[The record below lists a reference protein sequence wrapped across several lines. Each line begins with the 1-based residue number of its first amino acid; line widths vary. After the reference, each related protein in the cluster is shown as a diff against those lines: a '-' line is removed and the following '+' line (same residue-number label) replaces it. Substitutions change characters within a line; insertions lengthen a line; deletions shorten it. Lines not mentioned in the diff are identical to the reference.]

1 MSICLIYFYHSYV
14 TIVLYID
21 KKAQGLHI
29 RTNTLKTLWKVLQQ
43 HKLSFN
49 QSSHPVTND
58 LVGFFQLAQV
68 FINITADNCQSI
80 LHTTYLNIQVSDN
93 CELPVKLTLVIPTIA
108 LFIIPFAFIPI
119 WILLNITLRF
129 IFSQQFL
136 ISVIV
141 LLLLPPT
148 LQLFYIHVL
157 LNVAIYHPLIHTEN
171 PDFYFHAPITLV
183 IYILFWYN
191 HFINRYHT

>member
-1 MSICLIYFYHSYV
+1 M
-14 TIVLYID
+14 
-21 KKAQGLHI
+21 
-29 RTNTLKTLWKVLQQ
+29 
-43 HKLSFN
+43 SFN

-157 LNVAIYHPLIHTEN
+157 LNVAIYSSVNPYGKSGLLFSCSDNTCNIYPVLIQSFHQQIPLK
-171 PDFYFHAPITLV
+171 L
-183 IYILFWYN
+183 
-191 HFINRYHT
+191 